1 MKYGTRVLIA
11 LDRLFATV
19 FLGTL
24 PDETISA
31 AAHRR
36 GWKRTEAFI
45 NLIFQDDLHCARAYI
60 AELTRSQISPEYRK
74 E

>member
-11 LDRLFATV
+11 FDQLFATV
-19 FLGTL
+19 FLGTM

-36 GWKRTEAFI
+36 NWKRTEAII
-45 NLIFQDDLHCARAYI
+45 NWLFNDDLHCARAYI
-60 AELTRSQISPEYRK
+60 AELSRSQISPDYK